1 MKRKTD
7 ELNATETSFLVSS
20 LRPSLGPKV
29 SHSWQAHS
37 YHLLNC
43 LTVCE
48 YLPHKTTSGKAN
60 HEAAYEPNSSGHI
73 VRDGVVVGVRRLT
86 CGLRSNVC
94 HTVNQHAI
102 AVGEREH
109 RRGE

>member
-1 MKRKTD
+1 MNKNTD
-7 ELNATETSFLVSS
+7 ELNATETPIHFRFVYLS
-20 LRPSLGPKV
+20 LRLKV
-29 SHSWQAHS
+29 PHSWQSHS
-37 YHLLNC
+37 CHLSYC
-43 LTVCE
+43 LIVCE
-48 YLPHKTTSGKAN
+48 CLPHKPPSGKAN

-86 CGLRSNVC
+86 CGLCSNVC